1 VDYLHITATQSGVS
15 KVTYDNAINEAA
27 RLSGKYSQP
36 VYILG
41 RIDYTDEY
49 EFRAAFDWERESF
62 YMAEDVFA
70 IVNPDGSLA
79 DVEAIEL

>member
-1 VDYLHITATQSGVS
+1 M
-15 KVTYDNAINEAA
+15 TYDNAINEAV
-27 RLSGKYSQP
+27 RLSGKYNQQ

-41 RIDYTDEY
+41 RIDYADEY
-49 EFRAAFDWERESF
+49 EFRTVFAWEREFF